1 MSKHPMWLRR
11 GIALTLALVMTAS
24 LSVSALAA
32 PSVEEAGEG
41 TVLSQTQPDSDSR
54 VPAEGPEGLENGSQA
69 ADSLPMIPLEPAE
82 QASSDTAA
90 ETEEDIKLTAPGSG
104 LRFDSE
110 EGEYVQVQG
119 AIEIPNT
126 VEVWLK
132 LDENENR
139 RQIIMNNYGRGGTTW
154 GIEVTTNNTL
164 RYWDQAGPNH
174 DYKFSDIEICTGDW
188 MLISV
193 VRDNSAK
200 ELRVY
205 VDGEL
210 RNTTEVSGFGSGTLD
225 SWLCFGSDYHS
236 TPLLLDGKIAEV
248 RMWDDVRTGE
258 EIAEYA
264 GKTVTGEEEGLAHA
278 WDFRDVEE
286 PVYRNRV
293 FPDLVQGGVD
303 VQAVGYAED
312 PETIYAVNFDLGIA
326 GEDNEPV
333 PPQEIKVGGLVKEP
347 EPPKLEGFVF
357 TGWYKDASC
366 TQKWDF
372 ASDKVAGNTTLYA
385 GWKYD
390 YQPASFPEDMT
401 GVSFCGP
408 EDQLAMEDRLSKV
421 PLSFEATVKLP
432 EALDGRGG
440 VIIGSWMDA
449 GYYDYDLGYVSLEVY
464 ENGAPRLYWHQERR
478 NQPNGGVQSVVFSGV
493 DLRQGEWIH
502 LAVTF
507 DPEKD
512 TVSCYINGVLVSTVE
527 DCEFEPVVPAQ
538 ALKIGGDYRGTGGQV
553 YDEGYN
559 DQYFRGEIANISVW
573 SDVRTAEQIQA
584 DVQALQADAAAVPA
598 EGETLLASWQFD
610 GEQDLYEDRSD
621 RDNDVAAFVDW
632 IDPGFAQG
640 DYSMVALPDT
650 QFLSEKYPDIYKKL
664 TQWIVDHEQTYNI
677 QAVMHMGDMVNSGN
691 STQWSNCADAMYLLD
706 KSDSIDWMPMRG
718 NHDDSNGFNQAFP
731 YEEFA
736 SRDCFGGSYEHEIL
750 GQDKLDCNYWEVTV
764 GDRAYLILSLGW
776 APTQDK
782 LDWADKIIKANP
794 DKNVI
799 VTTHAFMYWD
809 GTHLNDEDLDYTSG
823 YTQDGMDGSEIWE
836 QLGKKN
842 ENVVLAIGGH
852 IGFPDVI
859 ARTDEN
865 GAGEEVT
872 SLLCD
877 AQGIDLDYGLGMMM
891 LLTFHEGSDQ
901 VDVNW
906 YSAEEGK
913 LFRTRNQFSITVPHV
928 GENDGSGSGGSSSG
942 NERTYA
948 IVTGDNGHGSVTVSA
963 DEASAGT
970 RITVTVKPD
979 SGYVLDELT
988 ITDAKNKDLKVTKR
1002 SETTYTFHMA
1012 DSKVTVDASFIG
1024 DGAAEKPDARFDDV
1038 SANAYYADAVEWAVS
1053 KGITSGTSANTFS
1066 PDASCTRAQM
1076 VTFLWRA
1083 NGSPKADGATP
1094 FTDVSADAYY
1104 YDAVL
1109 WAVEQ
1114 GITSGTSATTFSPD
1128 ATVNRGQTVTFL
1140 WRANAS
1146 PVVNYAMDFT
1156 DVAADAYYA
1165 EAVRWAVSEGITSGT
1180 SGNSFS
1186 PNADCTR
1193 AQIVTFLYQD
1203 MAN

>member
-32 PSVEEAGEG
+32 PSVEEAGED
-41 TVLSQTQPDSDSR
+41 TVLSQTQPDSDSQ
-54 VPAEGPEGLENGSQA
+54 VPAEGPEGLENGSQD

-154 GIEVTTNNTL
+154 GIEVTTSNTL

-326 GEDNEPV
+326 GEGNEPV
-333 PPQEIKVGGLVKEP
+333 PPQETKVGGLVKEP

-464 ENGAPRLYWHQERR
+464 ENCAPRLYWHQERR

-584 DVQALQADAAAVPA
+584 DVQALQADAAAVSA

-691 STQWSNCADAMYLLD
+691 STQWSNCADVMYLLD

-736 SRDCFGGSYEHEIL
+736 S
-750 GQDKLDCNYWEVTV
+750 
-764 GDRAYLILSLGW
+764 
-776 APTQDK
+776 
-782 LDWADKIIKANP
+782 
-794 DKNVI
+794 
-799 VTTHAFMYWD
+799 
-809 GTHLNDEDLDYTSG
+809 
-823 YTQDGMDGSEIWE
+823 
-836 QLGKKN
+836 
-842 ENVVLAIGGH
+842 
-852 IGFPDVI
+852 
-859 ARTDEN
+859 
-865 GAGEEVT
+865 
-872 SLLCD
+872 
-877 AQGIDLDYGLGMMM
+877 
-891 LLTFHEGSDQ
+891 
-901 VDVNW
+901 
-906 YSAEEGK
+906 
-913 LFRTRNQFSITVPHV
+913 
-928 GENDGSGSGGSSSG
+928 
-942 NERTYA
+942 
-948 IVTGDNGHGSVTVSA
+948 
-963 DEASAGT
+963 
-970 RITVTVKPD
+970 
-979 SGYVLDELT
+979 
-988 ITDAKNKDLKVTKR
+988 
-1002 SETTYTFHMA
+1002 
-1012 DSKVTVDASFIG
+1012 
-1024 DGAAEKPDARFDDV
+1024 
-1038 SANAYYADAVEWAVS
+1038 
-1053 KGITSGTSANTFS
+1053 
-1066 PDASCTRAQM
+1066 
-1076 VTFLWRA
+1076 
-1083 NGSPKADGATP
+1083 
-1094 FTDVSADAYY
+1094 
-1104 YDAVL
+1104 
-1109 WAVEQ
+1109 
-1114 GITSGTSATTFSPD
+1114 
-1128 ATVNRGQTVTFL
+1128 
-1140 WRANAS
+1140 
-1146 PVVNYAMDFT
+1146 
-1156 DVAADAYYA
+1156 
-1165 EAVRWAVSEGITSGT
+1165 
-1180 SGNSFS
+1180 
-1186 PNADCTR
+1186 
-1193 AQIVTFLYQD
+1193 
-1203 MAN
+1203 

>member
-32 PSVEEAGEG
+32 PSVEEAGED
-41 TVLSQTQPDSDSR
+41 TVLSQTQPDSDSQ
-54 VPAEGPEGLENGSQA
+54 VPAEGPEGLENGSQD

-154 GIEVTTNNTL
+154 GIEVTTSNTL

-736 SRDCFGGSYEHEIL
+736 SRDCFGGSYEREIL

-928 GENDGSGSGGSSSG
+928 GENDGSGSGGSSSD

-948 IVTGDNGHGSVTVSA
+948 IVTGDDGHGSVTVSA

-1002 SETTYTFHMA
+1002 SETTYTFYMA

-1083 NGSPKADGATP
+1083 NGSPKADRANP
-1094 FTDVSADAYY
+1094 FTDVSAEAYY

-1140 WRANAS
+1140 WRANGS
-1146 PVVNYAMDFT
+1146 PVVDYAMSFT
-1156 DVAADAYYA
+1156 DVDANAYYA
-1165 EAVRWAVSEGITSGT
+1165 GAVRWAVSEGITSGT

>member
-32 PSVEEAGEG
+32 PSVEEAGED
-41 TVLSQTQPDSDSR
+41 TVLSQTQPDSDSQ
-54 VPAEGPEGLENGSQA
+54 VPAEGPEGLENGSQD

-154 GIEVTTNNTL
+154 GIEVTTSNTL

-928 GENDGSGSGGSSSG
+928 GENDGSGSGGSSSD

-948 IVTGDNGHGSVTVSA
+948 IVTGDDGHGSVTVSA

-1002 SETTYTFHMA
+1002 SETTYTFYMA

-1083 NGSPKADGATP
+1083 NSSPKADRANP
-1094 FTDVSADAYY
+1094 FTDVSAEAYY

-1140 WRANAS
+1140 WRANGS
-1146 PVVNYAMDFT
+1146 PVVDYAMSFT
-1156 DVAADAYYA
+1156 DVDANAYYA
-1165 EAVRWAVSEGITSGT
+1165 GAVRWAVSEGITSGT

>member
-1 MSKHPMWLRR
+1 M
-11 GIALTLALVMTAS
+11 
-24 LSVSALAA
+24 
-32 PSVEEAGEG
+32 
-41 TVLSQTQPDSDSR
+41 
-54 VPAEGPEGLENGSQA
+54 
-69 ADSLPMIPLEPAE
+69 
-82 QASSDTAA
+82 
-90 ETEEDIKLTAPGSG
+90 
-104 LRFDSE
+104 
-110 EGEYVQVQG
+110 
-119 AIEIPNT
+119 
-126 VEVWLK
+126 
-132 LDENENR
+132 
-139 RQIIMNNYGRGGTTW
+139 
-154 GIEVTTNNTL
+154 
-164 RYWDQAGPNH
+164 
-174 DYKFSDIEICTGDW
+174 
-188 MLISV
+188 
-193 VRDNSAK
+193 VRDNSVK

-210 RNTTEVSGFGSGTLD
+210 RNTTDVSGFGSGTLD

-333 PPQEIKVGGLVKEP
+333 PPQETKVGGLVKEP
-347 EPPKLEGFVF
+347 EPTKLEGFVF

-584 DVQALQADAAAVPA
+584 DVQALQADAAAVSA

-632 IDPGFAQG
+632 IDPSFAQG

-736 SRDCFGGSYEHEIL
+736 S
-750 GQDKLDCNYWEVTV
+750 
-764 GDRAYLILSLGW
+764 
-776 APTQDK
+776 
-782 LDWADKIIKANP
+782 
-794 DKNVI
+794 
-799 VTTHAFMYWD
+799 
-809 GTHLNDEDLDYTSG
+809 
-823 YTQDGMDGSEIWE
+823 
-836 QLGKKN
+836 
-842 ENVVLAIGGH
+842 
-852 IGFPDVI
+852 
-859 ARTDEN
+859 
-865 GAGEEVT
+865 
-872 SLLCD
+872 
-877 AQGIDLDYGLGMMM
+877 
-891 LLTFHEGSDQ
+891 
-901 VDVNW
+901 
-906 YSAEEGK
+906 
-913 LFRTRNQFSITVPHV
+913 
-928 GENDGSGSGGSSSG
+928 
-942 NERTYA
+942 
-948 IVTGDNGHGSVTVSA
+948 
-963 DEASAGT
+963 
-970 RITVTVKPD
+970 
-979 SGYVLDELT
+979 
-988 ITDAKNKDLKVTKR
+988 
-1002 SETTYTFHMA
+1002 
-1012 DSKVTVDASFIG
+1012 
-1024 DGAAEKPDARFDDV
+1024 
-1038 SANAYYADAVEWAVS
+1038 
-1053 KGITSGTSANTFS
+1053 
-1066 PDASCTRAQM
+1066 
-1076 VTFLWRA
+1076 
-1083 NGSPKADGATP
+1083 
-1094 FTDVSADAYY
+1094 
-1104 YDAVL
+1104 
-1109 WAVEQ
+1109 
-1114 GITSGTSATTFSPD
+1114 
-1128 ATVNRGQTVTFL
+1128 
-1140 WRANAS
+1140 
-1146 PVVNYAMDFT
+1146 
-1156 DVAADAYYA
+1156 
-1165 EAVRWAVSEGITSGT
+1165 
-1180 SGNSFS
+1180 
-1186 PNADCTR
+1186 
-1193 AQIVTFLYQD
+1193 
-1203 MAN
+1203 

>member
-32 PSVEEAGEG
+32 PSVEEAGED
-41 TVLSQTQPDSDSR
+41 TVLSQTQPDSDSQ
-54 VPAEGPEGLENGSQA
+54 VPAEGPEGLENGSQD

-154 GIEVTTNNTL
+154 GIEVTTSNTL

-782 LDWADKIIKANP
+782 LDWADQIIKANP

-928 GENDGSGSGGSSSG
+928 GENDGSGSGGSSSD

-948 IVTGDNGHGSVTVSA
+948 IVTGDDGHGSVTVSA

-1002 SETTYTFHMA
+1002 SETTYTFYMA

-1083 NGSPKADGATP
+1083 NGSPKADRANP
-1094 FTDVSADAYY
+1094 FTDVSAEAYY

-1140 WRANAS
+1140 WRANGS
-1146 PVVNYAMDFT
+1146 PVVDYAMSFT
-1156 DVAADAYYA
+1156 DVDANAYYA
-1165 EAVRWAVSEGITSGT
+1165 GAVRWAVSEGITSGT

>member
-32 PSVEEAGEG
+32 PSVEEAGED
-41 TVLSQTQPDSDSR
+41 TVLSQTQPDSDSQ
-54 VPAEGPEGLENGSQA
+54 VPAEGPEGLENGSQD

-154 GIEVTTNNTL
+154 GIEVTTSNTL

-193 VRDNSAK
+193 VRDNSVK

-928 GENDGSGSGGSSSG
+928 GENDGSGSGGSSSD

-948 IVTGDNGHGSVTVSA
+948 IVTGDDGHGSVTVSA

-1002 SETTYTFHMA
+1002 SETTYTFYMA

-1083 NGSPKADGATP
+1083 NGSPKADRANP
-1094 FTDVSADAYY
+1094 FTDVSAEAYY

-1140 WRANAS
+1140 WRANGS
-1146 PVVNYAMDFT
+1146 PKADRANPFT
-1156 DVAADAYYA
+1156 DVDANAYYA
-1165 EAVRWAVSEGITSGT
+1165 GAVRWAVSEGITSGT

>member
-32 PSVEEAGEG
+32 PSVEEAGED
-41 TVLSQTQPDSDSR
+41 TVLSQTQPDSDSQ
-54 VPAEGPEGLENGSQA
+54 VPAEGPEGLENGSQD

-154 GIEVTTNNTL
+154 GIEVTTSNTL

-928 GENDGSGSGGSSSG
+928 GENDGSGSGGSSSD

-948 IVTGDNGHGSVTVSA
+948 IVTGDDGHGSVTVSA

-1002 SETTYTFHMA
+1002 SETTYTFYMA

-1083 NGSPKADGATP
+1083 NGSPKADRANP
-1094 FTDVSADAYY
+1094 FTDVSAEAYY

-1128 ATVNRGQTVTFL
+1128 ATVNRGQTVPFL
-1140 WRANAS
+1140 WRANGS
-1146 PVVNYAMDFT
+1146 PVVDYAMSFT
-1156 DVAADAYYA
+1156 DVDANAYYA
-1165 EAVRWAVSEGITSGT
+1165 GAVRWAVSEGITSGT

>member
-1 MSKHPMWLRR
+1 M
-11 GIALTLALVMTAS
+11 
-24 LSVSALAA
+24 
-32 PSVEEAGEG
+32 AG
-41 TVLSQTQPDSDSR
+41 
-54 VPAEGPEGLENGSQA
+54 A
-69 ADSLPMIPLEPAE
+69 
-82 QASSDTAA
+82 ASS
-90 ETEEDIKLTAPGSG
+90 
-104 LRFDSE
+104 
-110 EGEYVQVQG
+110 
-119 AIEIPNT
+119 
-126 VEVWLK
+126 
-132 LDENENR
+132 
-139 RQIIMNNYGRGGTTW
+139 
-154 GIEVTTNNTL
+154 
-164 RYWDQAGPNH
+164 
-174 DYKFSDIEICTGDW
+174 
-188 MLISV
+188 
-193 VRDNSAK
+193 SA
-200 ELRVY
+200 
-205 VDGEL
+205 
-210 RNTTEVSGFGSGTLD
+210 
-225 SWLCFGSDYHS
+225 
-236 TPLLLDGKIAEV
+236 
-248 RMWDDVRTGE
+248 
-258 EIAEYA
+258 
-264 GKTVTGEEEGLAHA
+264 
-278 WDFRDVEE
+278 
-286 PVYRNRV
+286 
-293 FPDLVQGGVD
+293 
-303 VQAVGYAED
+303 
-312 PETIYAVNFDLGIA
+312 
-326 GEDNEPV
+326 
-333 PPQEIKVGGLVKEP
+333 
-347 EPPKLEGFVF
+347 
-357 TGWYKDASC
+357 
-366 TQKWDF
+366 
-372 ASDKVAGNTTLYA
+372 A
-385 GWKYD
+385 GW
-390 YQPASFPEDMT
+390 T
-401 GVSFCGP
+401 
-408 EDQLAMEDRLSKV
+408 R
-421 PLSFEATVKLP
+421 AT
-432 EALDGRGG
+432 
-440 VIIGSWMDA
+440 
-449 GYYDYDLGYVSLEVY
+449 
-464 ENGAPRLYWHQERR
+464 
-478 NQPNGGVQSVVFSGV
+478 
-493 DLRQGEWIH
+493 
-502 LAVTF
+502 
-507 DPEKD
+507 
-512 TVSCYINGVLVSTVE
+512 
-527 DCEFEPVVPAQ
+527 
-538 ALKIGGDYRGTGGQV
+538 
-553 YDEGYN
+553 
-559 DQYFRGEIANISVW
+559 
-573 SDVRTAEQIQA
+573 
-584 DVQALQADAAAVPA
+584 
-598 EGETLLASWQFD
+598 
-610 GEQDLYEDRSD
+610 
-621 RDNDVAAFVDW
+621 
-632 IDPGFAQG
+632 
-640 DYSMVALPDT
+640 
-650 QFLSEKYPDIYKKL
+650 
-664 TQWIVDHEQTYNI
+664 
-677 QAVMHMGDMVNSGN
+677 NSGN

-928 GENDGSGSGGSSSG
+928 GENDGSGSGGSSSD

-948 IVTGDNGHGSVTVSA
+948 IVTGDDGHGSVTVSA

-1002 SETTYTFHMA
+1002 SETTYTFYMA

-1053 KGITSGTSANTFS
+1053 KGITSGTSANTFN

-1140 WRANAS
+1140 WRANGS
-1146 PVVNYAMDFT
+1146 PMVDYAMSFT
-1156 DVAADAYYA
+1156 DVDANAYYA
-1165 EAVRWAVSEGITSGT
+1165 GAVRWAVSEGITSGT

>member
-32 PSVEEAGEG
+32 PSVEEAGED
-41 TVLSQTQPDSDSR
+41 TVLSQTQPDSDSQ
-54 VPAEGPEGLENGSQA
+54 VPAEGPEGLENGSQD

-154 GIEVTTNNTL
+154 GIEVTTSNTL

-928 GENDGSGSGGSSSG
+928 GENDGSGSGGSSSD

-948 IVTGDNGHGSVTVSA
+948 IVTGDDGHGSVTVSA

-1002 SETTYTFHMA
+1002 SETTYTFYMA

-1083 NGSPKADGATP
+1083 NGSPKADRANP
-1094 FTDVSADAYY
+1094 FTDVSAEAYY

-1128 ATVNRGQTVTFL
+1128 ATVNCGQTVTFL
-1140 WRANAS
+1140 WRANGS
-1146 PVVNYAMDFT
+1146 PVVDYAMSFT
-1156 DVAADAYYA
+1156 DVDANAYYA
-1165 EAVRWAVSEGITSGT
+1165 GAVRWAVSEGITSGT

>member
-32 PSVEEAGEG
+32 PSVEEAGED
-41 TVLSQTQPDSDSR
+41 TVLSQTQPDSDSQ
-54 VPAEGPEGLENGSQA
+54 VPAEGPEGLENGSQD

-154 GIEVTTNNTL
+154 GIEVTTSNTL

-584 DVQALQADAAAVPA
+584 DVQALQADAAAVSA

-928 GENDGSGSGGSSSG
+928 GENDGSGSGGSSSD

-948 IVTGDNGHGSVTVSA
+948 IVTGDDGHGSVTVSA

-1002 SETTYTFHMA
+1002 SETTYTFYMA

-1053 KGITSGTSANTFS
+1053 KGITPGTSANTFS

-1083 NGSPKADGATP
+1083 NGSPKADRANP
-1094 FTDVSADAYY
+1094 FTDVSAEAYY

-1140 WRANAS
+1140 WRANGS
-1146 PVVNYAMDFT
+1146 PVVDYAMSFT
-1156 DVAADAYYA
+1156 DVDANAYYA
-1165 EAVRWAVSEGITSGT
+1165 GAVRWAVSEGITSGT

>member
-32 PSVEEAGEG
+32 PSVEEAGED
-41 TVLSQTQPDSDSR
+41 TVLSQTQPDSDSQ
-54 VPAEGPEGLENGSQA
+54 VPAEGPEGLENGSQD

-154 GIEVTTNNTL
+154 GIEVTTSNTL

-776 APTQDK
+776 TPTQDK
-782 LDWADKIIKANP
+782 LDWADRIIKANP

-928 GENDGSGSGGSSSG
+928 GENDGSGSGGSSSD

-948 IVTGDNGHGSVTVSA
+948 IVTGDDGHGSVTVSA

-1002 SETTYTFHMA
+1002 SETTYTFYMA

-1083 NGSPKADGATP
+1083 NGSPKADRANP
-1094 FTDVSADAYY
+1094 FTDVSAEAYY

-1140 WRANAS
+1140 WRANGS
-1146 PVVNYAMDFT
+1146 PVVDYAMSFT
-1156 DVAADAYYA
+1156 DVDANAYYA
-1165 EAVRWAVSEGITSGT
+1165 GAVRWAVSEGITSGT

>member
-1 MSKHPMWLRR
+1 MWLRR

-32 PSVEEAGEG
+32 PSVEEAGED
-41 TVLSQTQPDSDSR
+41 TVLSQTQPDSDSQ
-54 VPAEGPEGLENGSQA
+54 VPAEGPEGLENGSQD

-154 GIEVTTNNTL
+154 GIEVTTSNTL

-408 EDQLAMEDRLSKV
+408 EDQLAMEDRLGKV

-901 VDVNW
+901 VEVNW

-928 GENDGSGSGGSSSG
+928 GENDGSGSGGSSSD

-948 IVTGDNGHGSVTVSA
+948 IVTGDDGHGSVTVSA

-1002 SETTYTFHMA
+1002 SETTYTFYMA

-1083 NGSPKADGATP
+1083 NGSPKADRANP
-1094 FTDVSADAYY
+1094 FTDVSAEAYY

-1140 WRANAS
+1140 WRANGS
-1146 PVVNYAMDFT
+1146 PVVDYAMSFT
-1156 DVAADAYYA
+1156 DVDANAYYA
-1165 EAVRWAVSEGITSGT
+1165 GAVRWAVSEGITSGT

>member
-32 PSVEEAGEG
+32 PSVEEAGED
-41 TVLSQTQPDSDSR
+41 TVLSQTQPDSDSQ
-54 VPAEGPEGLENGSQA
+54 VPAEGPEGLENGSQD

-154 GIEVTTNNTL
+154 GIEVTTSNTL

-193 VRDNSAK
+193 VRDNSVK

-584 DVQALQADAAAVPA
+584 DVQALQADAAAVSA

-928 GENDGSGSGGSSSG
+928 GENDGSGSGGSSSD

-948 IVTGDNGHGSVTVSA
+948 IVTGDDGHGSVTVSA

-1002 SETTYTFHMA
+1002 SETTYTFYMA

-1083 NGSPKADGATP
+1083 NGSPKADRANP
-1094 FTDVSADAYY
+1094 FTDVSAEAYY

-1140 WRANAS
+1140 WRANGS
-1146 PVVNYAMDFT
+1146 PVVDYAMSFT
-1156 DVAADAYYA
+1156 DVDANAYYA
-1165 EAVRWAVSEGITSGT
+1165 GAVRWAVSEGITSGT

>member
-32 PSVEEAGEG
+32 PSVEEAGED
-41 TVLSQTQPDSDSR
+41 TVLSQTQPDSDSQ
-54 VPAEGPEGLENGSQA
+54 VPAEGPEGLENGSQD

-154 GIEVTTNNTL
+154 GIEVTTSNTL

-928 GENDGSGSGGSSSG
+928 GENDGSGSGGSSSD

-948 IVTGDNGHGSVTVSA
+948 IVTGDDGHGSVTVSA

-1002 SETTYTFHMA
+1002 SETTYTFYMA

-1083 NGSPKADGATP
+1083 NGSPKADRANP
-1094 FTDVSADAYY
+1094 FTDVSAEAYY

-1140 WRANAS
+1140 WRANGS
-1146 PVVNYAMDFT
+1146 PVVDYAMSFT
-1156 DVAADAYYA
+1156 DVDANAYYA
-1165 EAVRWAVSEGITSGT
+1165 GAVRWAVSEGITSGT

>member
-1 MSKHPMWLRR
+1 M
-11 GIALTLALVMTAS
+11 
-24 LSVSALAA
+24 
-32 PSVEEAGEG
+32 
-41 TVLSQTQPDSDSR
+41 
-54 VPAEGPEGLENGSQA
+54 
-69 ADSLPMIPLEPAE
+69 
-82 QASSDTAA
+82 
-90 ETEEDIKLTAPGSG
+90 
-104 LRFDSE
+104 
-110 EGEYVQVQG
+110 
-119 AIEIPNT
+119 
-126 VEVWLK
+126 
-132 LDENENR
+132 
-139 RQIIMNNYGRGGTTW
+139 
-154 GIEVTTNNTL
+154 
-164 RYWDQAGPNH
+164 
-174 DYKFSDIEICTGDW
+174 
-188 MLISV
+188 
-193 VRDNSAK
+193 
-200 ELRVY
+200 
-205 VDGEL
+205 
-210 RNTTEVSGFGSGTLD
+210 
-225 SWLCFGSDYHS
+225 
-236 TPLLLDGKIAEV
+236 
-248 RMWDDVRTGE
+248 
-258 EIAEYA
+258 
-264 GKTVTGEEEGLAHA
+264 
-278 WDFRDVEE
+278 
-286 PVYRNRV
+286 
-293 FPDLVQGGVD
+293 
-303 VQAVGYAED
+303 
-312 PETIYAVNFDLGIA
+312 
-326 GEDNEPV
+326 
-333 PPQEIKVGGLVKEP
+333 
-347 EPPKLEGFVF
+347 
-357 TGWYKDASC
+357 
-366 TQKWDF
+366 
-372 ASDKVAGNTTLYA
+372 
-385 GWKYD
+385 
-390 YQPASFPEDMT
+390 
-401 GVSFCGP
+401 
-408 EDQLAMEDRLSKV
+408 
-421 PLSFEATVKLP
+421 
-432 EALDGRGG
+432 
-440 VIIGSWMDA
+440 
-449 GYYDYDLGYVSLEVY
+449 
-464 ENGAPRLYWHQERR
+464 
-478 NQPNGGVQSVVFSGV
+478 
-493 DLRQGEWIH
+493 
-502 LAVTF
+502 
-507 DPEKD
+507 
-512 TVSCYINGVLVSTVE
+512 
-527 DCEFEPVVPAQ
+527 VPAQ

-928 GENDGSGSGGSSSG
+928 GENDGSGSGGSSSD

-948 IVTGDNGHGSVTVSA
+948 IVTGDDGHGSVTVSA

-1002 SETTYTFHMA
+1002 SETTYTFYMA

-1083 NGSPKADGATP
+1083 NGSPKADRANP
-1094 FTDVSADAYY
+1094 FTDVSAEAYY

-1140 WRANAS
+1140 WRANGS
-1146 PVVNYAMDFT
+1146 PVVDYAMSFT
-1156 DVAADAYYA
+1156 DVDANAYYA
-1165 EAVRWAVSEGITSGT
+1165 GAVRWAVSEGITSGT

>member
-32 PSVEEAGEG
+32 PSVEEAGED

>member
-32 PSVEEAGEG
+32 PSVEEAGED
-41 TVLSQTQPDSDSR
+41 TVLSQTQPDSDSQ
-54 VPAEGPEGLENGSQA
+54 VPAEGPEGLENGSQD

-154 GIEVTTNNTL
+154 GIEVTTSNTL

-750 GQDKLDCNYWEVTV
+750 RQDKLDCNYWEVTV

-928 GENDGSGSGGSSSG
+928 GENDGSGSGGSSSD

-948 IVTGDNGHGSVTVSA
+948 IVTGDDGHGSVTVSA

-1002 SETTYTFHMA
+1002 SETTYTFYMA

-1083 NGSPKADGATP
+1083 NGSPKADRANP
-1094 FTDVSADAYY
+1094 FTDVSAEAYY

-1140 WRANAS
+1140 WRANGS
-1146 PVVNYAMDFT
+1146 PVVDYAMSFT
-1156 DVAADAYYA
+1156 DVDANAYYA
-1165 EAVRWAVSEGITSGT
+1165 GAVRWAVSEGITSGT

>member
-1 MSKHPMWLRR
+1 MWLRR

-32 PSVEEAGEG
+32 PSVEEAGED
-41 TVLSQTQPDSDSR
+41 TVLSQTQPDSDSQ
-54 VPAEGPEGLENGSQA
+54 VPAEGPEGLENGSQD

-154 GIEVTTNNTL
+154 GIEVTTSNTL

-408 EDQLAMEDRLSKV
+408 EDQLAMEDRLGKV

-928 GENDGSGSGGSSSG
+928 GENDGSGSGGSSSD

-948 IVTGDNGHGSVTVSA
+948 IVTGDDGHGSVTVSA

-1002 SETTYTFHMA
+1002 SETTYTFYMA

-1083 NGSPKADGATP
+1083 NGSPKADRANP
-1094 FTDVSADAYY
+1094 FTDVSAEAYY

-1140 WRANAS
+1140 WRANGS
-1146 PVVNYAMDFT
+1146 PVVDYAMSFT
-1156 DVAADAYYA
+1156 DVDANAYYA
-1165 EAVRWAVSEGITSGT
+1165 GAVRWAVSEGITSGT

>member
-32 PSVEEAGEG
+32 PSVEEAGED
-41 TVLSQTQPDSDSR
+41 TVLSQTQPDSDSQ
-54 VPAEGPEGLENGSQA
+54 VPAEGPEGLENGSQD

-154 GIEVTTNNTL
+154 GIEVTTSNTL

-225 SWLCFGSDYHS
+225 SWLCFSSDYHS

-928 GENDGSGSGGSSSG
+928 GENDGSGSGGSSSD

-948 IVTGDNGHGSVTVSA
+948 IVTGDDGHGSVTVSA

-1002 SETTYTFHMA
+1002 SETTYTFYMA

-1083 NGSPKADGATP
+1083 NGSPKADRANP
-1094 FTDVSADAYY
+1094 FTDVSAEAYY

-1140 WRANAS
+1140 WRANGS
-1146 PVVNYAMDFT
+1146 PVVDYAMSFT
-1156 DVAADAYYA
+1156 DVDANAYYA
-1165 EAVRWAVSEGITSGT
+1165 GAVRWAVSEGITSGT

>member
-1 MSKHPMWLRR
+1 MWLRR

-32 PSVEEAGEG
+32 PSVEEAGED

-248 RMWDDVRTGE
+248 RMWDDVRTEE

-326 GEDNEPV
+326 GEDNEPA

-553 YDEGYN
+553 YDKGYN

-928 GENDGSGSGGSSSG
+928 GENDGSGSGGSSSD

-948 IVTGDNGHGSVTVSA
+948 IVTGDDGHGSVTVSA

-1002 SETTYTFHMA
+1002 SETTYTFYMA

-1053 KGITSGTSANTFS
+1053 KGITSGTSANTFN

-1083 NGSPKADGATP
+1083 NGSPKADRANP
-1094 FTDVSADAYY
+1094 FTDVSAEAYY

-1140 WRANAS
+1140 WRANGS
-1146 PVVNYAMDFT
+1146 PMVDYAMSFT
-1156 DVAADAYYA
+1156 DVDANAYYA
-1165 EAVRWAVSEGITSGT
+1165 GAVRWAVSEGITSGT

>member
-32 PSVEEAGEG
+32 PSVEEAGED
-41 TVLSQTQPDSDSR
+41 TVLSQTQPDSDSQ
-54 VPAEGPEGLENGSQA
+54 VPAEGPEGLENGSQD

-154 GIEVTTNNTL
+154 GIEVTTSNTL

-347 EPPKLEGFVF
+347 EPPKLEWFVF

-928 GENDGSGSGGSSSG
+928 GENDGSGSGGSSSD

-948 IVTGDNGHGSVTVSA
+948 IVTGDDGHGSVTVSA

-1002 SETTYTFHMA
+1002 SETTYTFYMA

-1083 NGSPKADGATP
+1083 NGSPKADRANP
-1094 FTDVSADAYY
+1094 FTDVSAEAYY

-1140 WRANAS
+1140 WRANGS
-1146 PVVNYAMDFT
+1146 PVVDYAMSFT
-1156 DVAADAYYA
+1156 DVDANAYYA
-1165 EAVRWAVSEGITSGT
+1165 GAVRWAVSEGITSGT

>member
-1 MSKHPMWLRR
+1 M
-11 GIALTLALVMTAS
+11 
-24 LSVSALAA
+24 
-32 PSVEEAGEG
+32 
-41 TVLSQTQPDSDSR
+41 
-54 VPAEGPEGLENGSQA
+54 
-69 ADSLPMIPLEPAE
+69 
-82 QASSDTAA
+82 
-90 ETEEDIKLTAPGSG
+90 
-104 LRFDSE
+104 
-110 EGEYVQVQG
+110 
-119 AIEIPNT
+119 
-126 VEVWLK
+126 
-132 LDENENR
+132 
-139 RQIIMNNYGRGGTTW
+139 
-154 GIEVTTNNTL
+154 
-164 RYWDQAGPNH
+164 
-174 DYKFSDIEICTGDW
+174 
-188 MLISV
+188 
-193 VRDNSAK
+193 
-200 ELRVY
+200 
-205 VDGEL
+205 
-210 RNTTEVSGFGSGTLD
+210 
-225 SWLCFGSDYHS
+225 
-236 TPLLLDGKIAEV
+236 
-248 RMWDDVRTGE
+248 
-258 EIAEYA
+258 
-264 GKTVTGEEEGLAHA
+264 
-278 WDFRDVEE
+278 
-286 PVYRNRV
+286 
-293 FPDLVQGGVD
+293 
-303 VQAVGYAED
+303 
-312 PETIYAVNFDLGIA
+312 
-326 GEDNEPV
+326 
-333 PPQEIKVGGLVKEP
+333 
-347 EPPKLEGFVF
+347 
-357 TGWYKDASC
+357 
-366 TQKWDF
+366 
-372 ASDKVAGNTTLYA
+372 
-385 GWKYD
+385 
-390 YQPASFPEDMT
+390 
-401 GVSFCGP
+401 
-408 EDQLAMEDRLSKV
+408 
-421 PLSFEATVKLP
+421 
-432 EALDGRGG
+432 
-440 VIIGSWMDA
+440 
-449 GYYDYDLGYVSLEVY
+449 
-464 ENGAPRLYWHQERR
+464 
-478 NQPNGGVQSVVFSGV
+478 
-493 DLRQGEWIH
+493 
-502 LAVTF
+502 
-507 DPEKD
+507 
-512 TVSCYINGVLVSTVE
+512 
-527 DCEFEPVVPAQ
+527 
-538 ALKIGGDYRGTGGQV
+538 
-553 YDEGYN
+553 
-559 DQYFRGEIANISVW
+559 
-573 SDVRTAEQIQA
+573 
-584 DVQALQADAAAVPA
+584 
-598 EGETLLASWQFD
+598 
-610 GEQDLYEDRSD
+610 
-621 RDNDVAAFVDW
+621 
-632 IDPGFAQG
+632 
-640 DYSMVALPDT
+640 
-650 QFLSEKYPDIYKKL
+650 
-664 TQWIVDHEQTYNI
+664 
-677 QAVMHMGDMVNSGN
+677 
-691 STQWSNCADAMYLLD
+691 
-706 KSDSIDWMPMRG
+706 
-718 NHDDSNGFNQAFP
+718 
-731 YEEFA
+731 
-736 SRDCFGGSYEHEIL
+736 

-1083 NGSPKADGATP
+1083 NGSPKADRANP
-1094 FTDVSADAYY
+1094 FTDVSAEAYY

-1140 WRANAS
+1140 WRANGS
-1146 PVVNYAMDFT
+1146 PVVDYAMSFT
-1156 DVAADAYYA
+1156 DVDANAYYA
-1165 EAVRWAVSEGITSGT
+1165 GAVRWAVSEGITSGT

>member
-32 PSVEEAGEG
+32 PSVEEAGED
-41 TVLSQTQPDSDSR
+41 TVLSQTQPDSDSQ
-54 VPAEGPEGLENGSQA
+54 VPAEGPEGLENGSQD

-154 GIEVTTNNTL
+154 GIEVTTSNTL

-928 GENDGSGSGGSSSG
+928 GENDGSGSGGSSSD

-948 IVTGDNGHGSVTVSA
+948 IVTGDDGHGSVTVSA

-1083 NGSPKADGATP
+1083 NGSPKADRANP
-1094 FTDVSADAYY
+1094 FTDVSAEAYY

-1140 WRANAS
+1140 WRANGS
-1146 PVVNYAMDFT
+1146 PVVDYAMSFT
-1156 DVAADAYYA
+1156 DVDANAYYA
-1165 EAVRWAVSEGITSGT
+1165 GAVRWAVSEGITSGT

>member
-32 PSVEEAGEG
+32 PSVEEAGED
-41 TVLSQTQPDSDSR
+41 TVLSQTQPDSDSQ
-54 VPAEGPEGLENGSQA
+54 VPAEGPEGLENGSQD

-154 GIEVTTNNTL
+154 GIEVTTSNTL

-333 PPQEIKVGGLVKEP
+333 PPQEIKVGGLVKGP

-928 GENDGSGSGGSSSG
+928 GENDGSGSGGSSSD

-948 IVTGDNGHGSVTVSA
+948 IVTGDDGHGSVTVSA

-1002 SETTYTFHMA
+1002 SETTYTFYMA

-1083 NGSPKADGATP
+1083 NGSPKADRANP
-1094 FTDVSADAYY
+1094 FTDVSAEAYY

-1140 WRANAS
+1140 WRANGS
-1146 PVVNYAMDFT
+1146 PVVDYAMSFT
-1156 DVAADAYYA
+1156 DVDANAYYA
-1165 EAVRWAVSEGITSGT
+1165 GAVRWAVSEGITSGT

>member
-32 PSVEEAGEG
+32 PSVEEAGED
-41 TVLSQTQPDSDSR
+41 TVLSQTQPDSDSQ
-54 VPAEGPEGLENGSQA
+54 VPAEGPEGLENGSQD

-154 GIEVTTNNTL
+154 GIEVTTSNTL

-677 QAVMHMGDMVNSGN
+677 QAVMHMGDMVNCGN

-928 GENDGSGSGGSSSG
+928 GENDGSGSGGSSSD

-948 IVTGDNGHGSVTVSA
+948 IVTGDDGHGSVTVSA

-1002 SETTYTFHMA
+1002 SETTYTFYMA

-1083 NGSPKADGATP
+1083 NGSPKADRANP
-1094 FTDVSADAYY
+1094 FTDVSAEAYY

-1140 WRANAS
+1140 WRANGS
-1146 PVVNYAMDFT
+1146 PVVDYAMSFT
-1156 DVAADAYYA
+1156 DVDANAYYA
-1165 EAVRWAVSEGITSGT
+1165 GAVRWAVSEGITSGT

>member
-24 LSVSALAA
+24 LSVSAWAA
-32 PSVEEAGEG
+32 PSLEEAGED
-41 TVLSQTQPDSDSR
+41 TVLSQTQPDSDSQ
-54 VPAEGPEGLENGSQA
+54 VPAEGPEGLENGSQD

-154 GIEVTTNNTL
+154 GIEVTTSNTL

-449 GYYDYDLGYVSLEVY
+449 GYYDYDLGYVSLEIY

-928 GENDGSGSGGSSSG
+928 GENDGSGSGGSSSD

-948 IVTGDNGHGSVTVSA
+948 IVTGDDGHGSVTVSA

-1002 SETTYTFHMA
+1002 SETTYTFYMA

-1083 NGSPKADGATP
+1083 NGSPKADRANP
-1094 FTDVSADAYY
+1094 FTDVSAEAYY

-1140 WRANAS
+1140 WRANGS
-1146 PVVNYAMDFT
+1146 PVVDYAMSFT
-1156 DVAADAYYA
+1156 DVDANAYYA
-1165 EAVRWAVSEGITSGT
+1165 GAVRWAVSEGITSGT